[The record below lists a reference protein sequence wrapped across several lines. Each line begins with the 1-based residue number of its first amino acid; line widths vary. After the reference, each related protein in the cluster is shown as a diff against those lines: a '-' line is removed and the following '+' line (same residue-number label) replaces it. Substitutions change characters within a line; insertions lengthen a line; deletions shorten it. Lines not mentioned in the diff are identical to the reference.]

1 MNTPTKPLLT
11 EAVMFFSE
19 RGISKEMLFPEF
31 EALLDGMVAAPEY
44 ADETVEAV
52 FLQINTRLQVRSAV
66 FFNLDFD
73 LDGYVNR
80 LWNLPLR
87 QIAERGDRGPDMGG
101 GPIRLVCL
109 GFNKQPQYRP
119 MLWKPGARGNSND
132 LALVKEAV
140 AHNAL
145 GILGEDEEAI
155 RYIAP
160 ERLHMAAEDT
170 WYGGGQVNDVDDLI
184 PLTSTPPAAASATA
198 AASGELQRLREQHAQ
213 EVRELRKQVEA
224 LGTRIKAMAL
234 EKEQAL
240 VELKGIHADHLEIV
254 QGELLDIKQELAEQ
268 QRINAALKREL
279 SKFQNRTAS
288 DFE

>member
-1 MNTPTKPLLT
+1 
-11 EAVMFFSE
+11 
-19 RGISKEMLFPEF
+19 MLFPEF
-31 EALLDGMVAAPEY
+31 EALLDGLVAAPEH
-44 ADETVEAV
+44 ADETVQAV
-52 FLQINTRLQVRSAV
+52 FLQINTRLHVRAAV
-66 FFNLDFD
+66 FFNIDFD

-109 GFNKQPQYRP
+109 GFNKQPQYRA
-119 MLWKPGARGNSND
+119 MLWKPGTRGNSND

-140 AHNAL
+140 ANNAL

-184 PLTSTPPAAASATA
+184 PLTSTRPVAPSGA
-198 AASGELQRLREQHAQ
+198 GELQQLREQHAR
-213 EVRELRKQVEA
+213 EVRDLRQQIDT
-224 LGTRIKAMAL
+224 LTT
-234 EKEQAL
+234 
-240 VELKGIHADHLEIV
+240 
-254 QGELLDIKQELAEQ
+254 EQ

-279 SKFQNRTAS
+279 GKVQNRTAS
-288 DFE
+288 DHE

>member
-19 RGISKEMLFPEF
+19 RGISKEMLYPEF
-31 EALLDGMVAAPEY
+31 EALLDGLVSAPEY
-44 ADETVEAV
+44 ADETVQAV
-52 FLQINTRLQVRSAV
+52 FLQINTRLHVRSAV
-66 FFNLDFD
+66 FFNIDFD

-119 MLWKPGARGNSND
+119 MLWKPGTRANSND
-132 LALVKEAV
+132 LALIKEAV

-145 GILGEDEEAI
+145 GILGDDEETI

-170 WYGGGQVNDVDDLI
+170 WYGGGQVNDADDLI
-184 PLTSTPPAAASATA
+184 PLTNTPPPPPPAAD
-198 AASGELQRLREQHAQ
+198 EQQQLRDRHAQ
-213 EVRELRKQVEA
+213 EVRELRKQIEA
-224 LGTRIKAMAL
+224 LGTRLKAMVL

-279 SKFQNRTAS
+279 GKYQNKTAS
-288 DFE
+288 DLE

>member
-19 RGISKEMLFPEF
+19 RGISKEMLYPEF
-31 EALLDGMVAAPEY
+31 EALLDGMVSAAEY
-44 ADETVEAV
+44 ADETVQAV

-132 LALVKEAV
+132 LALIKEAV

-145 GILGEDEEAI
+145 GILGDDEETI

-184 PLTSTPPAAASATA
+184 PLTNTPPPAAAPAVNA
-198 AASGELQRLREQHAQ
+198 ELQQLRERHAQ
-213 EVRELRKQVEA
+213 EVRALRKQVEA
-224 LGTRIKAMAL
+224 LGTQIKAMSL

-240 VELKGIHADHLEIV
+240 VELKGIHSDHLEIV

-268 QRINAALKREL
+268 QRLNAALKREL
-279 SKFQNRTAS
+279 GKYQNKTAS
-288 DFE
+288 DQE

>member
-1 MNTPTKPLLT
+1 
-11 EAVMFFSE
+11 MFFSE
-19 RGISKEMLFPEF
+19 RGISKEMLYPEF
-31 EALLDGMVAAPEY
+31 EALLDGMVAASEH
-44 ADETVEAV
+44 ADETVQAV
-52 FLQINTRLQVRSAV
+52 FLQINTKLQVRSAV

-119 MLWKPGARGNSND
+119 MLWKPGTRGNSND
-132 LALVKEAV
+132 LALIKEAV

-145 GILGEDEEAI
+145 GILGDDEETI

-184 PLTSTPPAAASATA
+184 PLTNTPPTPPPAAD
-198 AASGELQRLREQHAQ
+198 ELQQLRDRHAQ
-213 EVRELRKQVEA
+213 EIRELRKQVEA
-224 LGTRIKAMAL
+224 LGTKLKAMVL

-279 SKFQNRTAS
+279 GKYQNKTAS
-288 DFE
+288 DQE

>member
-19 RGISKEMLFPEF
+19 RGICKEMLFPEF
-31 EALLDGMVAAPEY
+31 EALLDGMVAAPEH
-44 ADETVEAV
+44 ADETVQAV
-52 FLQINTRLQVRSAV
+52 FLQINTRLHVRAAV
-66 FFNLDFD
+66 FFNIDFD

-80 LWNLPLR
+80 LWNMPLR

-109 GFNKQPQYRP
+109 GFNKQPQYRA
-119 MLWKPGARGNSND
+119 MLWKPGTRGNSND

-140 AHNAL
+140 ANNAL

-184 PLTSTPPAAASATA
+184 PLTSTRPVAPSGA
-198 AASGELQRLREQHAQ
+198 GELQQLREQHAR
-213 EVRELRKQVEA
+213 EVRDLRQQIDT
-224 LGTRIKAMAL
+224 LTTRIKAMAI
-234 EKEQAL
+234 EKDQAL

-279 SKFQNRTAS
+279 GKAQNRTAS
-288 DFE
+288 DHE